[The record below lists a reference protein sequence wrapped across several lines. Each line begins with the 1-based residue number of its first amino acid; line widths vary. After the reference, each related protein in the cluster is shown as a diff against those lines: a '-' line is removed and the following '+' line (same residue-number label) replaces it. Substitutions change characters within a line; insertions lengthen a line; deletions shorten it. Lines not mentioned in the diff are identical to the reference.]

1 MHLAGF
7 QYNIRMKSHIDKAPL
22 AERMR
27 PESFEEIAGQKHLLG
42 KNGILLLSAQSKS
55 GSRSMILWGP
65 PGTGKTTL
73 ARVLTDES
81 GAEFISIDAVSS
93 GVKEI
98 REALSHAEKVKTN
111 GGAGAVLFIDEI
123 HRFNKAQQATLLKSV
138 EEGEI
143 SLIGATTENPSFEVI
158 APLLSRC
165 AVYKL
170 EPLGDEDL
178 SLIIDRA
185 IEKDEALKSAKIT
198 PEARKDLIRMC
209 GGDARTLLNALEM
222 AVSICAR
229 DVDAQ
234 TIRNVYQKGVRYDKD
249 GDEHYNT
256 ISAFIKS
263 VRASDPDAALYYL
276 ARMLEAGEEP
286 LFIARR
292 LIVLA
297 SEDIGNAEPYALTL
311 ATDCF
316 TAVNYIGM
324 PEARIVLA
332 QTATYLASCPR
343 SNAAYSGLRKAEADV
358 KKYPY
363 LEIPMH
369 IRNAPTRLMK
379 DMGYGKGYRYP
390 HDEEDAFSGQ
400 ENLPGKIRNRIYYR
414 PSDRGREAALKKY
427 LDEKW
432 EKRKK

>member
-1 MHLAGF
+1 ME
-7 QYNIRMKSHIDKAPL
+7 NTPL

-27 PESFEEIAGQKHLLG
+27 PKSLDEIAGQNHLLG
-42 KNGILLLSAQSKS
+42 QDGVLRGMAR
-55 GSRSMILWGP
+55 GMDGRGGARSMILWGP

-73 ARVLTDES
+73 ARVLTAENE
-81 GAEFISIDAVSS
+81 AEFIHMDAVFS

-98 REALSHAEKVKTN
+98 RDALSRAAKVN
-111 GGAGAVLFIDEI
+111 GGAVLFIDEI
-123 HRFNKAQQATLLKSV
+123 HRFNKSQQATLLKSV

-143 SLIGATTENPSFEVI
+143 ALIGATTENPSFEVI
-158 APLLSRC
+158 SPLLSRC
-165 AVYKL
+165 AVYRL
-170 EPLGDEDL
+170 EPLGENDL
-178 SLIIDRA
+178 SLIINRA
-185 IEKDEALKSAKIT
+185 LEKDPALKSAKIS
-198 PEARKDLIRMC
+198 EDARNDLIALC
-209 GGDARTLLNALEM
+209 GGDARALLNALEI
-222 AVSICAR
+222 AVSLSNGE
-229 DVDAQ
+229 VDSE
-234 TIRNVYQKGVRYDKD
+234 TVRNVYQKGVRYDKD

-263 VRASDPDAALYYL
+263 VRASDPDSALYYL
-276 ARMLEAGEEP
+276 ARMLQAGEEP

-332 QTATYLASCPR
+332 QTAAYLASCPR
-343 SNAAYSGLRKAEADV
+343 SNAAYSGLRSAEADV
-358 KKYPY
+358 KKHPD

-379 DMGYGKGYRYP
+379 GMGYGKGYKYP
-390 HDEEDAFSGQ
+390 HDEKDAFTEQ
-400 ENLPGKIRNRIYYR
+400 DNLPEKLKNRIYYK
-414 PSDRGREAALKKY
+414 PSERGREAALKKY

-432 EKRKK
+432 KKRK

>member
-1 MHLAGF
+1 
-7 QYNIRMKSHIDKAPL
+7 
-22 AERMR
+22 MR
-27 PESFEEIAGQKHLLG
+27 PRSLDEIAGQSHLVGADGVLRRAVEG
-42 KNGILLLSAQSKS
+42 GGA
-55 GSRSMILWGP
+55 SRSVILWGP

-73 ARVLTDES
+73 ARVLTGD
-81 GAEFISIDAVSS
+81 GGGEFIHMDAVSS

-98 REALSHAEKVKTN
+98 RAALARAAEAKEN
-111 GGAGAVLFIDEI
+111 GASAVLFIDEI
-123 HRFNKAQQATLLKSV
+123 HRFNKAQQAALLKSV

-158 APLLSRC
+158 SPLLSRC

-170 EPLGDEDL
+170 EPLAEKDL
-178 SLIIDRA
+178 RLIIRRA
-185 IEKDEALKSAKIT
+185 VENDDKIKGAEIAPDAL
-198 PEARKDLIRMC
+198 DLMVSLC
-209 GGDARTLLNALEM
+209 GGDARALLNGLET
-222 AVSICAR
+222 AVSICAGSK
-229 DVDAQ
+229 VDAQ
-234 TIRNVYQKGVRYDKD
+234 TVKDVYQKGVRYDKG

-263 VRASDPDAALYYL
+263 VRASDPDAALHYL
-276 ARMLEAGEEP
+276 ARMLDAGEEP

-358 KKYPY
+358 KKFPG
-363 LEIPMH
+363 LDIPMH

-379 DMGYGKGYRYP
+379 DMGYGKGYQYP
-390 HDEEDAFSGQ
+390 HDEKDAFAGQ
-400 ENLPGKIRNRIYYR
+400 ENLPEKIKDKIYYK
-414 PSDRGREAALKKY
+414 PSERGREAALKKY
-427 LDEKW
+427 LEEKW
-432 EKRKK
+432 KKRRK

>member
-1 MHLAGF
+1 ME
-7 QYNIRMKSHIDKAPL
+7 NIPL

-27 PESFEEIAGQKHLLG
+27 PRSLDEVAGQSHLVG
-42 KNGILLLSAQSKS
+42 QNGILRRTIESDS
-55 GSRSMILWGP
+55 GSRSIILWGP

-73 ARVLTDES
+73 ARVITGTD
-81 GAEFISIDAVSS
+81 GAEFIHMDAVSS

-98 REALSHAEKVKTN
+98 RAALERASEVKAN
-111 GGAGAVLFIDEI
+111 GGGAVLFIDEI
-123 HRFNKAQQATLLKSV
+123 HRFNKAQQAALLRSV

-143 SLIGATTENPSFEVI
+143 ALIGATTENPSFEVI
-158 APLLSRC
+158 SPLLSRC
-165 AVYKL
+165 TVYKL
-170 EPLGDEDL
+170 EPLGENDL
-178 SLIIDRA
+178 SRIIDRA
-185 IEKDEALKSAKIT
+185 LEKDDAVKGAEIT
-198 PEARKDLIRMC
+198 PEAKKEMISLC
-209 GGDARTLLNALEM
+209 AGDARALLNGLET
-222 AVSICAR
+222 AVSICAGK
-229 DVDAQ
+229 VD
-234 TIRNVYQKGVRYDKD
+234 TETVREVYQKGVRYDKG

-263 VRASDPDAALYYL
+263 VRGADPDAALHYL
-276 ARMLEAGEEP
+276 ARMLDAGEEP

-343 SNAAYSGLRKAEADV
+343 SNASYAGLKKAEEDV
-358 KKYPY
+358 KKYPG

-379 DMGYGKGYRYP
+379 NMGYGKGYQYP
-390 HDEEDAFSGQ
+390 HNEKDAFSGQ
-400 ENLPGKIRNRIYYR
+400 ENLPEKIKDRIYYK
-414 PSDRGREAALKKY
+414 PSERGREAALKKN
-427 LDEKW
+427 LNEKW
-432 EKRKK
+432 GKRRK

>member
-1 MHLAGF
+1 ME
-7 QYNIRMKSHIDKAPL
+7 NTPI

-27 PESFEEIAGQKHLLG
+27 PQSLDEIAGQRHLLG
-42 KNGILLLSAQSKS
+42 RDGVLRAPD
-55 GSRSMILWGP
+55 GRGGARSMILWGP

-73 ARVLTDES
+73 ARVLTAENE
-81 GAEFISIDAVSS
+81 AEFIHMDAVSS

-98 REALSHAEKVKTN
+98 RDALSRAAKAK
-111 GGAGAVLFIDEI
+111 GKGGAVLFIDEI

-143 SLIGATTENPSFEVI
+143 VLIGATTENPSFEVI
-158 APLLSRC
+158 SPLLSRC
-165 AVYKL
+165 AVYRL
-170 EPLGDEDL
+170 EPLGENDL

-185 IEKDEALKSAKIT
+185 LEKDAALNNAKIS
-198 PEARKDLIRMC
+198 PDARNNLIALC
-209 GGDARTLLNALEM
+209 GGDARALLNALEV
-222 AVSICAR
+222 AVSLSGGEVESAT
-229 DVDAQ
+229 V
-234 TIRNVYQKGVRYDKD
+234 RNVFQKGARYDKD

-263 VRASDPDAALYYL
+263 VRASDPDGALHYL
-276 ARMLEAGEEP
+276 TRMLAAGEEP

-343 SNAAYSGLRKAEADV
+343 SNAAYSGLREAERDV
-358 KKYPY
+358 KKHPD

-379 DMGYGKGYRYP
+379 DMGYGKGYQYP
-390 HDEEDAFSGQ
+390 HDEQDAFAGQ
-400 ENLPGKIRNRIYYR
+400 ENLPGKLKNRIYYK
-414 PSDRGREAALKKY
+414 PSERGREAALKKY

-432 EKRKK
+432 KKRK

>member
-1 MHLAGF
+1 ME
-7 QYNIRMKSHIDKAPL
+7 NTTPL

-27 PESFEEIAGQKHLLG
+27 PKSLDEIAGQTHLLG
-42 KNGILLLSAQSKS
+42 KNGVLRADEN
-55 GSRSMILWGP
+55 GGARSMVLWGP

-73 ARVLTDES
+73 ARVLTARNNS
-81 GAEFISIDAVSS
+81 EFVHMDAVSS

-98 REALSHAEKVKTN
+98 RDALSRAAEARKN
-111 GGAGAVLFIDEI
+111 GSGAVLFIDEI
-123 HRFNKAQQATLLKSV
+123 HRFNKTQQATLLKSV

-143 SLIGATTENPSFEVI
+143 ALIGATTENPSFEVI
-158 APLLSRC
+158 SPLLSRC
-165 AVYKL
+165 AVYRL
-170 EPLGDEDL
+170 EPLGEESL
-178 SLIIDRA
+178 SKIIDRA
-185 IEKDEALKSAKIT
+185 LEKDPALKGAKI
-198 PEARKDLIRMC
+198 PPGARKDLIALC
-209 GGDARTLLNALEM
+209 GGDARALLNALEV
-222 AVSICAR
+222 AVSISGGE
-229 DVDAQ
+229 VDSE
-234 TIRNVYQKGVRYDKD
+234 TVRNVYQKGVRYDKD

-343 SNAAYSGLRKAEADV
+343 SNAAYSGLRSAEADV
-358 KKYPY
+358 KKHPD

-379 DMGYGKGYRYP
+379 DMGYGRGYRYP
-390 HDEEDAFSGQ
+390 HDEKDAFAGQ
-400 ENLPGKIRNRIYYR
+400 ENLPEKLKDRIYYK

-432 EKRKK
+432 GKRRK